1 MVQRIDG
8 TLVPLSIV
16 VPVVTAASR
25 LVRITVISSIV
36 SRSTSDVV
44 HPFTAIVPSRRP
56 FTSGIGTPLLGSSVG
71 GRSPPLARHCFKSVK
86 STLRL
91 VLEDHVGMLVEHHTV
106 STSKIAVPRS
116 NSQKSIVH
124 GEHWSVAGT
133 DTSNVTNDVVSLNVE
148 GGNRAF
154 ADSIAVGLIEESKH
168 LDNRS
173 VLGLSN
179 KLSEGTD
186 VVEGSL
192 SVGKTHDTVHPVD
205 GSLATRVVPAVY
217 NMVSKDF
224 KSEKKREPT
233 LRTGDRVKVKIN
245 PQSIL
250 PSPFD
255 SFQKVLP
262 RNLGEIRLALPDF
275 DSKEGNRNSHPVEA
289 RSDDFGKVTL

>member
-1 MVQRIDG
+1 MHQTDLQSVHTTRDKVVQRIDG

-25 LVRITVISSIV
+25 LVRITIISSIV
-36 SRSTSDVV
+36 SRSTSNIV
-44 HPFTAIVPSRRP
+44 HPFTAIVPGRRP

-71 GRSPPLARHCFKSVK
+71 GRSPPLARHRFKSVK
-86 STLRL
+86 CTLRL

-133 DTSNVTNDVVSLNVE
+133 DTSNVTNDVVSLNVKR
-148 GGNRAF
+148 GNRAF
-154 ADSIAVGLIEESKH
+154 ADSIAIWFIEESKH

-179 KLSEGTD
+179 ELSEGTD

-224 KSEKKREPT
+224 KSEKKGAYSANR
-233 LRTGDRVKVKIN
+233 G
-245 PQSIL
+245 QS
-250 PSPFD
+250 
-255 SFQKVLP
+255 
-262 RNLGEIRLALPDF
+262 
-275 DSKEGNRNSHPVEA
+275 EGQ
-289 RSDDFGKVTL
+289 G